1 MKLLKKAFLGFL
13 FIMISAGVFVGL
25 VLLFDTAPATKPDSS
40 ELAKKPSGTK
50 PEPSGAPKDTVNS
63 KDNYSLNEHT
73 RLKLTDEAGAKL
85 LSDVDIERL
94 VEEML
99 PSMVA
104 IQATE
109 TGQNLFGQTVSAPSQ
124 GSGILIDE
132 DKENY
137 YIVTNA
143 HVIENAEEITATLV
157 GGQDVPVSVRGSDSV
172 ADLAVLALPK
182 DSLSEE
188 TRDTVSLAA
197 LADSAEAAPGE
208 MVIALGNSLG
218 YGTSVTV
225 GYISATNRNI
235 TTGSGITMTLIQ
247 TDAAINPGNSGGAL
261 INLNGELI
269 GINSSKL
276 SSVAVEGMGFAI
288 PASSALPVLR
298 ELQSMEDVPEDAQ
311 GYLGVRISTVTN
323 TMADEFD
330 MPAGVYV
337 NEVIAGTAAER
348 AQLQAGDIIVGVN
361 GITIATKEQL
371 SARITCYRYGTT
383 VTLTIM
389 RRVQGEYQTAE
400 LPVVLM
406 SKEEMDAVSGQ

>member
-13 FIMISAGVFVGL
+13 FILISAGVFLGL
-25 VLLFDTAPATKPDSS
+25 VLLFDTEQTAKPESS
-40 ELAKKPSGTK
+40 ALAENPPGAK
-50 PEPSGAPKDTVNS
+50 PEPSGEPKDSVNS

-73 RLKLTDEAGAKL
+73 RLKLTDEADAKL

-94 VEEML
+94 AEEML

-132 DKENY
+132 DKDNY

-143 HVIENAEEITATLV
+143 HVIENAEDITATLA
-157 GGQDVPVSVRGSDSV
+157 GGQEVSVSVRGSDSV
-172 ADLAVLALPK
+172 ADLAVLALSK

-188 TRDTVSLAA
+188 TRASVSLAA
-197 LADSAEAAPGE
+197 LADSTEAAPGE

-225 GYISATNRNI
+225 GYISATNRKI

-269 GINSSKL
+269 GINSAKL
-276 SSVAVEGMGFAI
+276 SAVTVEGMGFAI

-298 ELQSMEDVPEDAQ
+298 ELQSMEEVPEDAQ
-311 GYLGVRISTVTN
+311 GYLGVRISTVSN
-323 TMADEFD
+323 TMAEEFD
-330 MPAGVYV
+330 MPVGVYI
-337 NEVIAGTAAER
+337 NEVISGTAAER
-348 AQLQAGDIIVGVN
+348 AGLQAGDIITSVN

-389 RRVQGEYQTAE
+389 RRVQGEYQEVE

-406 SKEEMDAVSGQ
+406 SKEEMDAASGE